1 MMMCWRWGATVA
13 LLLASLYAPGAALA
27 PSTVLVRGR
36 AATVTRGQVVMRKGV
51 GGKKLNFKNK
61 QTKGR
66 ESGPVPWTAVN
77 GVSIPQPGKIKAWA
91 LPLGAGGKEKILT
104 CVNYASDLHVF
115 DSSCT
120 KCAWDMW
127 KGDVVPTENEPRIAC
142 PLCGTTYVLSS
153 GEPRAA
159 LKREGFQG
167 WVGGLARTSTAAEQ
181 ATTLT
186 RYPAKIS
193 VPEGSNEPLVEL
205 DLRNLKTD

>member
-1 MMMCWRWGATVA
+1 
-13 LLLASLYAPGAALA
+13 
-27 PSTVLVRGR
+27 
-36 AATVTRGQVVMRKGV
+36 MRKGV

-120 KCAWDMW
+120 KCAWVSR
-127 KGDVVPTENEPRIAC
+127 GRATSTTERHQSAPR
-142 PLCGTTYVLSS
+142 TQ
-153 GEPRAA
+153 R
-159 LKREGFQG
+159 REGC
-167 WVGGLARTSTAAEQ
+167 TAARRHLS
-181 ATTLT
+181 APSAL
-186 RYPAKIS
+186 
-193 VPEGSNEPLVEL
+193 
-205 DLRNLKTD
+205 

>member
-1 MMMCWRWGATVA
+1 MGEPPLSATSQRRELIAAKVA
-13 LLLASLYAPGAALA
+13 P
-27 PSTVLVRGR
+27 
-36 AATVTRGQVVMRKGV
+36 
-51 GGKKLNFKNK
+51 
-61 QTKGR
+61 
-66 ESGPVPWTAVN
+66 
-77 GVSIPQPGKIKAWA
+77 
-91 LPLGAGGKEKILT
+91 PLGGT
-104 CVNYASDLHVF
+104 CRRHQRYPQTSLAVAQSHTHARDLQ
-115 DSSCT
+115 
-120 KCAWDMW
+120 DMW

-181 ATTLT
+181 ATTLA